1 MKNNKVFPLSL
12 DEISGLLGNNESKEV
27 EFTGVA
33 MVKKKDLQS
42 EDNLLRALSDS
53 VFKIVYDEWSKE
65 NGVVVGKD
73 KLLTQAKIVGCEII
87 EQVEALKGTVMVSMK
102 LKAFIEQDLAYAQ
115 ELKEQESP
123 IVKRKKM
130 WK

>member
-33 MVKKKDLQS
+33 MVKKKDLES

-53 VFKIVYDEWSKE
+53 VFKVVYDEWSKE

-73 KLLTQAKIVGCEII
+73 KLLTQAKIVGCEVV
-87 EQVEALKGTVMVSMK
+87 EQVEALKGTVMVSVK

-115 ELKEQESP
+115 ELKKQESS

-130 WK
+130 